1 MATTPTGVSRLQALE
16 AILLNP
22 ELYRLAKEIPFPDRE
37 RGGRTRAYP
46 NFAYLFYEALI
57 SVYRSARQV
66 EAELS
71 HEVVWRF
78 ARRMVRKMFP
88 DDRDIRLPGKP
99 MRRHHYLYVRNRY
112 LTDPATLKRLAA
124 LHRETSCAQAT
135 RVEFGRSRRS
145 GVVHPPP
152 PFAHALRRRQSH
164 HSLV

>member
-78 ARRMVRKMFP
+78 ARRMVRKMF
-88 DDRDIRLPGKP
+88 R
-99 MRRHHYLYVRNRY
+99 
-112 LTDPATLKRLAA
+112 TTATYACRASPCGVIT
-124 LHRETSCAQAT
+124 TSTSAT
-135 RVEFGRSRRS
+135 VISPIQQR
-145 GVVHPPP
+145 
-152 PFAHALRRRQSH
+152 
-164 HSLV
+164 